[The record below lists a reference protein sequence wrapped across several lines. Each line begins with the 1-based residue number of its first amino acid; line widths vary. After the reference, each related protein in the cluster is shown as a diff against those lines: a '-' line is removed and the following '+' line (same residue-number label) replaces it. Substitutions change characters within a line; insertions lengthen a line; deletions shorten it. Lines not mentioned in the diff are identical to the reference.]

1 MMPAYL
7 SDERLTELLVQ
18 QATEGLSASETLEL
32 RGLLARHGR
41 PDAEVIERTAAALL
55 LAGTVEPEPMPST
68 LRKKLDLAADAFIV
82 GELGQPANADELAAT
97 PSAAR
102 VEKPASSQS
111 SIGWFVAA
119 AAIVL
124 AIVAWWPEAR
134 GPAPATQVA
143 EVRADGKPSSS
154 EARSLMLADAS
165 ALTRSWETTDDPA
178 AQGVSGDVVWDNEKQ
193 AGYMRFKGLPAN
205 DPSRAQYQLWIFDG
219 SRGDQYPVD
228 GGVFD
233 VPPGSEEVIVPIDA
247 KLPVSEPQLFAVTV
261 EKPGGVVVSSR
272 ERIVVLAKTAPG

>member
-1 MMPAYL
+1 MPAYL

-32 RGLLARHGR
+32 RGLLAKYGR
-41 PDAEVIERTAAALL
+41 PDAEVIDRTAAALL
-55 LAGTVEPEPMPST
+55 LAGSIEPEPIPAG

-82 GELGQPANADELAAT
+82 GELGQPANADDISPAG
-97 PSAAR
+97 SAASI
-102 VEKPASSQS
+102 EKPSRRQS
-111 SIGWFVAA
+111 AIGWYVAA
-119 AAIVL
+119 AAVVL
-124 AIVAWWPEAR
+124 AVVAWWPGMQGPTSATQTADLSVP
-134 GPAPATQVA
+134 PAPA
-143 EVRADGKPSSS
+143 PS
-154 EARSLMLADAS
+154 EARAQMIADAT
-165 ALTRSWETTDDPA
+165 AVARPWETTDDPA
-178 AQGVSGDVVWDNEKQ
+178 AQGVAGDVVWDNDKQ

-233 VPPGSEEVIVPIDA
+233 VPPGSDEVIVPIDA
-247 KLPVSEPQLFAVTV
+247 KLPVSQPALFAVTI

-272 ERIVVLAKTAPG
+272 ERIVVLAKTASS